1 MDRVTR
7 GKVGRPPMQMD
18 TSWVLEQYDALTL
31 EQEEDGPDDFDRLG
45 RIAETH
51 KGVEIPVVMG

>member
-1 MDRVTR
+1 
-7 GKVGRPPMQMD
+7 MQMD